1 MPLEQNPERIC
12 ISTEFHLSLPV
23 LESSVPLFHI
33 CLAPLPNHFSVKL
46 SSMGCN
52 HQKYQRD
59 NEKNNR
65 LRQTF
70 GTDLLGTAWAPPQ
83 KRRTERPLIITLHC
97 RSSHATQAIIKV
109 NHMSHTIQDK
119 FSALLIQKGKLEHCI
134 PMCAPS
140 LITAT
145 NDCFTKGAN

>member
-1 MPLEQNPERIC
+1 MR
-12 ISTEFHLSLPV
+12 
-23 LESSVPLFHI
+23 
-33 CLAPLPNHFSVKL
+33 
-46 SSMGCN
+46 
-52 HQKYQRD
+52 
-59 NEKNNR
+59 KNNR

-70 GTDLLGTAWAPPQ
+70 GTDLRPGNSMGSTTEEEDRTA
-83 KRRTERPLIITLHC
+83 TLHC
-97 RSSHATQAIIKV
+97 RSPHATQAIIKL